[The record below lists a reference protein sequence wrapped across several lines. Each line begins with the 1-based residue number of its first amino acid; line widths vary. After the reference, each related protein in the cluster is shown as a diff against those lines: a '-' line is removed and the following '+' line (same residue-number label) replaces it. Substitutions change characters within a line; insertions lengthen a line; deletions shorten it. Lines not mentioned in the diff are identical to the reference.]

1 MSDSDPSGHLN
12 KEIILKVFEYARH
25 TDEEEATRLGMTKVS
40 LLLDVFDRNCP
51 HRL

>member
-1 MSDSDPSGHLN
+1 MHDTLM
-12 KEIILKVFEYARH
+12 KKK
-25 TDEEEATRLGMTKVS
+25 RLGMTKVS